1 MALTVAA
8 QVAMKA
14 SRITT
19 AYQFARRAAD
29 LAPMNSYCWSNLLMM
44 QDQLYMFDAC
54 QRSFDKA
61 VRTAKND
68 DAKGAAY
75 LNLGCMLVN
84 KGDWAEAEPV
94 AREAMRLKPESAKA
108 KANLGMALLG
118 MGRYQEGWPLYN
130 AVIGFDKSRR
140 KVQYAK
146 EPAWDGAPG
155 KRLVI
160 YGEQGLGDEISFA
173 SMIPDAIRE
182 AKSVIIDCDV
192 KLEGL
197 FRRSFPDATVYGTRW
212 EKNLGWNKK
221 DTEIDASCSIGA
233 LGQFF
238 RPTPESCP
246 GIPYLT
252 PDPDRVLMWRSLFA
266 SYGKPVIGVSWTGG
280 VPWTADRFRKWTL
293 DDLLPLFKTIDAV
306 WVCLQYKDASKEIA
320 EFKARTGIEVKQF
333 PHATLTDDYDDT
345 VGMMAALDHVFSMQ
359 TAAIHAA
366 GAIGVPTECFVNKCP
381 QWRYGVS
388 GSEMPWYRS
397 VRLWRQAAD
406 GSWPIAEAVKSLAQT
421 LGTVRKMA

>member
-54 QRSFDKA
+54 RRSFDKA
-61 VRTAKND
+61 VRTAKSD

-84 KGDWAEAEPV
+84 KGDWAGAEPV

-146 EPAWDGAPG
+146 EPAWDGSPG

-246 GIPYLT
+246 GTPYLT
-252 PDPDRVLMWRSLFA
+252 PDPDRVTMWKALFA

-366 GAIGVPTECFVNKCP
+366 GAIGMPTYCFVNRCP

-388 GSEMPWYRS
+388 GEAIPWYRP
-397 VRLWRQAAD
+397 LTLFRQKED
-406 GSWPIAEAVKSLAQT
+406 GSWPIQEAVRRLAKKLAEET
-421 LGTVRKMA
+421 R